1 MTDKDEKKVELT
13 GLAKTIFDEVMDE
26 VDEEIKDGFGMILNE
41 AAMNVLIKNIQTAV
55 KEKIV
60 KLIAKSTKDDMTE
73 VDKMVLGEKL
83 ARIVTKKAKNEFAAI
98 VSEMVLKSYEVMYE
112 LRNEIIEEIFEETK
126 IEEEDEDEEEETEEE
141 SEEEE
146 KEY

>member
-1 MTDKDEKKVELT
+1 MNDKEEKKTELT

-26 VDEEIKDGFGMILNE
+26 IDEEIKDGFGLILND

-55 KEKIV
+55 KEKV
-60 KLIAKSTKDDMTE
+60 TKLIAKSTNKEMTE
-73 VDKMVLGEKL
+73 VEKMVLGEKL

-112 LRNEIIEEIFEETK
+112 LRNEIIEEVFEETA
-126 IEEEDEDEEEETEEE
+126 IEEDEEEEEEDKKEEE
-141 SEEEE
+141 
-146 KEY
+146 